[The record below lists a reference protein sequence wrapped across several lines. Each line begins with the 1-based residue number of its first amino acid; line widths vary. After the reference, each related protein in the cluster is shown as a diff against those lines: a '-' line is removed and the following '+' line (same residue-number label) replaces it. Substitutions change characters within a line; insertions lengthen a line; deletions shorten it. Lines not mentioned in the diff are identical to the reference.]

1 MSDTTTD
8 TTEAAPEKRNKALR
22 DLLARLKQISDPR
35 PCVDCG
41 AEAAT
46 IHGRCEFC
54 HMTTSNPEA

>member
-1 MSDTTTD
+1 MSDTTK
-8 TTEAAPEKRNKALR
+8 AAPEKRNKPVSVS
-22 DLLARLKQISDPR
+22 DLIARLKQISDPR

-54 HMTTSNPEA
+54 HITTANPEA